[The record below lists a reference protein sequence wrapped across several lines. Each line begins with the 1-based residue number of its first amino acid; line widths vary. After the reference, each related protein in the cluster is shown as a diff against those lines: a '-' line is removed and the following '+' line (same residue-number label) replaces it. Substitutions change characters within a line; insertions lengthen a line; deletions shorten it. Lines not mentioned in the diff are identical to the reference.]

1 MANNTFVGFPHSGH
15 SLSPPDPLDS
25 DQVRE
30 LQPVTT
36 WNRDGGYTVTRR
48 WRGPIDSLILFSNG
62 GSGNKDYD
70 GTYFTGTSDILLG
83 GAGRDGAISTDLQRD
98 EGGQLGIFTA
108 TWVTSNIDSA
118 LWTGAPT
125 APATRGA
132 TSGDQFQESSLWT
145 LDGNDLEK
153 DVYDGMVMEEC
164 ERVLEASSPGSQFG
178 FVRRVKNAIDA
189 YSSAKDRD
197 GNGIPDYDKKAFDIE
212 DYFSLIVPPL
222 SLINLAT
229 SVLVYPPGS
238 VTLLDDLKVACGDI
252 LKGQQ
257 AFTISQYVLR
267 NTKTT
272 QYTSSIAPHLANTNR
287 VWTTANIKTLMGTE
301 TRTIDPPTTIVNYD
315 IPLLG
320 VLGSSGIFDT
330 SKWLYRT
337 PDIQELNNGKWQIT
351 KEFWEGTEI
360 ALSTYKAYGVT

>member
-1 MANNTFVGFPHSGH
+1 MANNTFVGFNLPTSGQ
-15 SLSPPDPLDS
+15 SSTQS
-25 DQVRE
+25 EVVKE

-36 WNRDGGYTVTRR
+36 WSRDGNYKVTRR
-48 WRGPIDSLILFSNG
+48 WRGPIDSLIAFSNG
-62 GSGNKDYD
+62 GSTNADFA
-70 GTYFTGTSDILLG
+70 GTYFTGTSGILSG
-83 GAGRDGAISTDLQRD
+83 GAGRDGAITTEIVRE
-98 EGGQLGIFTA
+98 EGGQIGVFSA
-108 TWVTSNIDSA
+108 TWVTSNIA
-118 LWTGAPT
+118 AAQWTGAPT

-132 TSGDQFQESSLWT
+132 TTGDQFQESSLWT
-145 LDGNDLEK
+145 LDGNDIEK
-153 DVYDGMVMEEC
+153 DVYRGMVMVEC

-189 YSSAKDRD
+189 YSSAKDKD
-197 GNGIPDYDKKAFDIE
+197 GNGVPDYDEKAFDIE

-229 SVLVYPPGS
+229 SVLVNPPGT
-238 VTLLDDLKVACGDI
+238 VTLLDDLKVACADI
-252 LKGQQ
+252 LRGQE

-272 QYTSSIAPHLANTNR
+272 QYTSALVAHLANANR
-287 VWTTANIKTLMGTE
+287 VWTTANIKALMLAE
-301 TRTIDPPTTIVNYD
+301 TRTIDPPTSATNYD

-320 VLGSSGIFDT
+320 VLGSSDVFAA

-351 KEFWEGTEI
+351 KEFWEGADI
-360 ALSTYKAYGVT
+360 SLSTYKAYGVA

>member
-1 MANNTFVGFPHSGH
+1 MANNTFVGFNLPG
-15 SLSPPDPLDS
+15 SPSPGTSSTDS
-25 DQVRE
+25 TVVRE
-30 LQPVTT
+30 LQPLTT
-36 WNRDGGYTVTRR
+36 WSRAGNYTVTRR
-48 WRGPIDSLILFSNG
+48 WRGPIAALVAFSDG
-62 GSGNKDYD
+62 GSGEADFD
-70 GTYFTGTSDILLG
+70 GTYLTAG
-83 GAGRDGAISTDLQRD
+83 GAGLDGAISTELTRE
-98 EGGQLGIFTA
+98 EGGQIGIFSA
-108 TWVTSNIDSA
+108 KWVTSNLSTA
-118 LWTGAPT
+118 LGTGATNGPGGLSG
-125 APATRGA
+125 RGGA
-132 TSGDQFQESSLWT
+132 TGDQFQESSLWT

-153 DVYDGMVMEEC
+153 DVYRGMVMVEC

-189 YSSAKDRD
+189 YSSAKDKD
-197 GNGIPDYDKKAFDIE
+197 GNTVPDYDEKAFDIE

-229 SVLVYPPGS
+229 SVLVNPPGT
-238 VTLLDDLKVACGDI
+238 VTLLDDLKVACADI
-252 LKGQQ
+252 LRGQE

-272 QYTSSIAPHLANTNR
+272 QYTSSIAAHLANTNR
-287 VWTTANIKTLMGTE
+287 IWTTANIKTLMAAE
-301 TRTIDPPTTIVNYD
+301 TRTIDPPVSTDAYD

-360 ALSTYKAYGVT
+360 SLSTYKVFGVA